1 MTTLNDFQKLLGDIQ
16 WVRPYLGLTNKQLQ
30 PLYDIL
36 PGATALDSER
46 VLTEEGREALK
57 LVEKAIQ
64 IAALKRREVD
74 LPISLCILPSENQ
87 PTGALWQGAPLLWI
101 HPKIS
106 PAKVLSY
113 YPALVA
119 QLALLGLQQCMQHFG
134 TPPDEIIVPYDSRQ
148 VEVLSATVDDWAV
161 LRCSFLGKI
170 DNHFPKDPIL
180 QLCKAHPVIFPV
192 ITSRVPLK
200 GAPLIFTY

>member
-1 MTTLNDFQKLLGDIQ
+1 M
-16 WVRPYLGLTNKQLQ
+16 
-30 PLYDIL
+30 
-36 PGATALDSER
+36 
-46 VLTEEGREALK
+46 
-57 LVEKAIQ
+57 
-64 IAALKRREVD
+64 
-74 LPISLCILPSENQ
+74 PSENQ

-106 PAKVLSY
+106 PSKVFSY
-113 YPALVA
+113 YLASVA
-119 QLALLGLQQCMQHFG
+119 QLALLGLQQCMHFG

-161 LRCSFLGKI
+161 LRCRFLGNI

-180 QLCKAHPVIFPV
+180 QLCKAHPLIFPV

-200 GAPLIFTY
+200 GAPLIFTDGSKSGCGAYLVQGMAQWLRTCTVLIEDLSSTPRTHIRQLTTACISNIQGMALTLGTCTTK